1 MLTFLSIVVICG
13 SILLIF
19 MNTRLLISFFRDF
32 VRYRDWSDFW
42 YSVGFIFM
50 IACWI
55 CTGGIHL
62 YLILTS

>member
-1 MLTFLSIVVICG
+1 MLFSSIALICG
-13 SILLIF
+13 SILLIVL
-19 MNTRLLISFFRDF
+19 NTKLLISFFRDF

-42 YSVGFIFM
+42 YSIGFIFM

-55 CTGGIHL
+55 WTGGIHL